1 MIRFTP
7 ITRFL
12 ASAALL
18 LNLAA
23 CATSQPTGAVSGG
36 DRSGGVVRVSY
47 EYPEFQQPDVSDEQA
62 MKIALGRCAGWGYDD
77 AEPIAGQTRQC
88 SNMEGA
94 NCDLWTVTREYQ
106 CTARMA
112 RSPAILRGSRDY

>member
-1 MIRFTP
+1 MPRITP
-7 ITRFL
+7 TLRFL

-23 CATSQPTGAVSGG
+23 CATSQNWGISGG
-36 DRSGGVVRVSY
+36 DRNGGVVRVSY
-47 EYPEFQQPDVSDEQA
+47 EYPEFHQPDVSDAQA
-62 MKIALGRCAGWGYDD
+62 MKIALGRCSGWGYDD
-77 AEPIAGQTRQC
+77 VEPIPGQTRQC

-106 CTARMA
+106 CTSADGALASNLAR
-112 RSPAILRGSRDY
+112 